1 MPVGLKN
8 IGNTSY
14 FNSLL
19 QYYFTLLPFREVMIN
34 NQKYVEDENSEPKRI
49 GASEV
54 GQFQVAVGKK
64 FVDLIKAL
72 FIKMETS
79 EEEFIVPEKELAF
92 MAASNVNDL
101 IATASAEENVN
112 LSLQEDPSSEDIP
125 SDSRSVQA
133 RGKEKAAET
142 IKLVRRSSQDFGMQ
156 QDVTE
161 CMGNVMYL
169 IEAALKPLQKSKD
182 GEQIDDMIRQLFY
195 CEARQILTY
204 IDNETMQEVEKV
216 EKVYYSHFIV
226 HASEGKTLY
235 DGLDQFFFAEK
246 VENYPG
252 GQNATREVTVETLPP
267 VFQVMVQRVH
277 YDRETAEI
285 YKSNAH
291 VEFEKVIYLDRYLNE
306 LKNMRNEVV
315 QWQSELVEHEKDIQD
330 YSKPKAFLESSDTVY
345 REYLNET
352 YTEAELDRVCI
363 LSEILA
369 SRAEPVIETKEESI
383 RELRKKTKEQ
393 FKEHT
398 KNAYK
403 IHAVFV
409 HQGQANMGHYWIY
422 ILDHTED
429 QWWKYDDSRVTKA
442 DEREVLYDTSGSN
455 ANPYFLVYVDADK
468 LDKLVETA
476 VLHK

>member
-1 MPVGLKN
+1 
-8 IGNTSY
+8 
-14 FNSLL
+14 
-19 QYYFTLLPFREVMIN
+19 
-34 NQKYVEDENSEPKRI
+34 
-49 GASEV
+49 
-54 GQFQVAVGKK
+54 
-64 FVDLIKAL
+64 
-72 FIKMETS
+72 
-79 EEEFIVPEKELAF
+79 
-92 MAASNVNDL
+92 
-101 IATASAEENVN
+101 
-112 LSLQEDPSSEDIP
+112 
-125 SDSRSVQA
+125 
-133 RGKEKAAET
+133 
-142 IKLVRRSSQDFGMQ
+142 
-156 QDVTE
+156 
-161 CMGNVMYL
+161 
-169 IEAALKPLQKSKD
+169 
-182 GEQIDDMIRQLFY
+182 
-195 CEARQILTY
+195 
-204 IDNETMQEVEKV
+204 
-216 EKVYYSHFIV
+216 
-226 HASEGKTLY
+226 
-235 DGLDQFFFAEK
+235 
-246 VENYPG
+246 
-252 GQNATREVTVETLPP
+252 
-267 VFQVMVQRVH
+267 
-277 YDRETAEI
+277 
-285 YKSNAH
+285 
-291 VEFEKVIYLDRYLNE
+291 
-306 LKNMRNEVV
+306 MRNEVV

-330 YSKPKAFLESSDTVY
+330 YSKPKVSCLNHLLCLVWTNFVLFKAFLESSDTVY